1 MILRSI
7 RSRLLGLVLAAV
19 VPFTALIGIGLWAQW
34 QDVQS
39 AAIAQTVDEAR
50 VLAAQVDDHIG
61 NLEHLLVGLSRAV
74 STNPADA
81 SANDAMLRQVKAELP
96 NFISNVY
103 LLDLAGIV
111 IGTSAKVIER
121 PYLGDRG
128 YFQQALAR
136 QRLVIGKVVRSRFT
150 GEWVMAVAHRVED
163 QAGRL
168 LAVLVVGTKLEHFQ
182 DALRLNGL
190 PRGSVVRIVNE
201 RAIVV
206 AQSDSGP
213 NWIGRDLTKS
223 EHVARHLAAKEA
235 SEVTV
240 WSDGVA
246 RITGSSTAH
255 RAPWLVSVGLP
266 TIAFAD
272 LASRLG
278 WGALFS
284 AGALLAAFTIAW

>member
-7 RSRLLGLVLAAV
+7 RSGLLGLVLAAV
-19 VPFTALIGIGLWAQW
+19 GQFTSLIGVGLWTQW
-34 QDVQS
+34 QDVQA
-39 AAIAQTVDEAR
+39 AAIQQTINDAR
-50 VLAAQVDDHIG
+50 LLAAQVDDHIG
-61 NLEHLLVGLSRAV
+61 NLEHLLAGLSRAV

-81 SANDAMLRQVKAELP
+81 SANDALLRQVKAGLP
-96 NFISNVY
+96 NFVSNVY
-103 LLDLAGIV
+103 VLDLDGNV
-111 IGTSAKVIER
+111 IGTSATEVRR

-128 YFQQALAR
+128 YFRQVLAD
-136 QRLVIGKVVRSRFT
+136 QRLVIGNVVRSRLT
-150 GEWVMAVAHRVED
+150 DEWVMAVARPVED

-213 NWIGRDLTKS
+213 NWIGRDLAKS